1 MLQGGRLQIQGV
13 AGACDNVA
21 VQTVVRALEL
31 NDIQHFGS
39 QLPKNR
45 RLTGSK
51 QPSAMPQMSKF
62 LLASAAVSGTWA
74 FLAPSAPRTTT
85 SAQLRGAAG
94 ASGSAPGS
102 GLGSGA
108 VVALGAAAVASA
120 RRAGKA
126 QRRAEDDAYGASH
139 TSFYTDAVAKDKY
152 DTLEEA
158 GRNREKTGL
167 QICCRVEIGG
177 GDANYDNYGVYLMV
191 SAGVMGAY
199 FFFSTS

>member
-1 MLQGGRLQIQGV
+1 MLQGVRLQIQGV
-13 AGACDNVA
+13 AGACDHVA
-21 VQTVVRALEL
+21 VQTVVRAFEF
-31 NDIQHFGS
+31 NDILQHFGS

-74 FLAPSAPRTTT
+74 FLAPSAPRTATP
-85 SAQLRGAAG
+85 AQLRGAAG

-158 GRNREKTGL
+158 GRNREETGL
-167 QICCRVEIGG
+167 QICCRIEIWGWRC
-177 GDANYDNYGVYLMV
+177 
-191 SAGVMGAY
+191 
-199 FFFSTS
+199 

>member
-1 MLQGGRLQIQGV
+1 MQGGRLQIQGV

-21 VQTVVRALEL
+21 VQTVRAFEL
-31 NDIQHFGS
+31 NDILQHFGS
-39 QLPKNR
+39 QPKNR

-51 QPSAMPQMSKF
+51 PSAMPQMSKF

-94 ASGSAPGS
+94 ASGSAPG

-108 VVALGAAAVASA
+108 VVALGAAAVAST

-199 FFFSTS
+199 FFSTS